1 MGIDFSIRKGHFS
14 FGKKLPGGKVQLK
27 ERLRSRMTEE
37 GSATNAGGSNASAIE
52 NFVNRPDFFKQLLE
66 ELYEG
71 VYFVDA
77 QRRITFWNR
86 AAQQI
91 SGYSSEEVVGHFC
104 QDNILN
110 HVNDAG
116 TQLCFGQCPLVRTI
130 ENGLPHECELY
141 LHHKKGHRVPVRVH
155 VTPIRDA
162 NRNIVGAVEMFV
174 EVQSSKQRT
183 ELIEHLQNRGFLDP
197 LTLMGNRRFLE
208 IELFKALQDFRQHGL
223 PFGAIL
229 ADLDHLRIIN
239 EHYGHE
245 IGDQVLR
252 AVAET
257 LSRTVSESHIMG
269 RWSVDEFLILVP
281 NPSIER
287 LADIAERCR
296 SLVERTSIPVEPTQV
311 SATISAGASAV
322 DALDTMELF
331 VRRLE
336 GLLQRSKYAGRNRVT
351 IR

>member
-1 MGIDFSIRKGHFS
+1 
-14 FGKKLPGGKVQLK
+14 
-27 ERLRSRMTEE
+27 MTEE
-37 GSATNAGGSNASAIE
+37 HSSARPVGSDAAAIE
-52 NFVNRPDFFKQLLE
+52 NFVNRPDFFQQLLE

-77 QRRITFWNR
+77 QRRITYWNR
-86 AAQQI
+86 GAQHI
-91 SGYSSEEVVGHFC
+91 SGYSADEVVGHYC

-110 HVNDAG
+110 HVDEAG
-116 TQLCFGQCPLVRTI
+116 TQLCFGQCPLMKTI
-130 ENGLPHECELY
+130 EDGLPHECELY
-141 LHHKKGHRVPVRVH
+141 LHHKKGHRLPVRVH

-162 NRNIVGAVEMFV
+162 NRKIVGAVEMFV
-174 EVQSSKQRT
+174 EVQSSKQRSD
-183 ELIEHLQNRGFLDP
+183 LIDQLQNRGFLDN
-197 LTLMGNRRFLE
+197 LTALGNRRFLE

-223 PFGAIL
+223 PFAAIL
-229 ADLDHLRIIN
+229 ADVDHLRIIN

-245 IGDQVLR
+245 IGDQILR

-257 LSRTVSESHIMG
+257 LSRTVSESHILG

-281 NPSIER
+281 NPSVDH

-296 SLVERTSIPVEPTQV
+296 SLVERTTVPVGASQV
-311 SATISAGASAV
+311 NATISAGASPV

-351 IR
+351 VR

>member
-1 MGIDFSIRKGHFS
+1 M
-14 FGKKLPGGKVQLK
+14 P
-27 ERLRSRMTEE
+27 EE
-37 GSATNAGGSNASAIE
+37 NSSTKPAGSDAAAIE
-52 NFVNRPDFFKQLLE
+52 SFVNRPDFFKQLLE

-77 QRRITFWNR
+77 QRRITYWNR
-86 AAQQI
+86 AAQHI
-91 SGYSSEEVVGHFC
+91 SGYSADEVVGHFC

-110 HVNDAG
+110 HVDSAG
-116 TQLCFGQCPLVRTI
+116 NQLCFGRCPLIQTI
-130 ENGLPHECELY
+130 EDGLPHECELY

-162 NRNIVGAVEMFV
+162 DRKIVGAVEMFV
-174 EVQSSKQRT
+174 EVHSSKQRT
-183 ELIEHLQNRGFLDP
+183 QLIQQLENRGFLDP
-197 LTLMGNRRFLE
+197 LTVMGNRRFLE

-252 AVAET
+252 GVAET
-257 LSRTVSESHIMG
+257 LARTVSESHILG
-269 RWSVDEFLILVP
+269 RWSVDEFLILIP
-281 NPSIER
+281 NPSLEH

-296 SLVERTSIPVEPTQV
+296 SLVERTSVPLGTSQIN
-311 SATISAGASAV
+311 ATISAGASPV

-351 IR
+351 VR